1 MYYIIKAQRGKH
13 KTSKK
18 SKIRVATYRQERK
31 IVMKK
36 NVVVYVDE
44 KTALVTK
51 TFKKN
56 ACIFGTDEF
65 KLWREYKAMF
75 PNAVMTTKDIKKNP
89 NKKTR
94 RNLTFANMVEYMKT
108 QENSE
113 DLLAEFETMK
123 SRSKIQASPYQYVLS
138 WFEAKFEGYNDL
150 KQFMAQKEEERSA
163 EDAASETAND

>member
-1 MYYIIKAQRGKH
+1 
-13 KTSKK
+13 
-18 SKIRVATYRQERK
+18 
-31 IVMKK
+31 MKK
-36 NVVVYVDE
+36 
-44 KTALVTK
+44 TAASAIRYIDDNTAQVTK
-51 TFKKN
+51 AFEKK

-75 PNAVMTTKDIKKNP
+75 PNAVMTTKSIKKNT

>member
-1 MYYIIKAQRGKH
+1 M
-13 KTSKK
+13 KK
-18 SKIRVATYRQERK
+18 SAAI
-31 IVMKK
+31 
-36 NVVVYVDE
+36 VYVNDT
-44 KTALVTK
+44 TAQVTK
-51 TFKKN
+51 SFQKN
-56 ACIFGTDEF
+56 ACIFGTEEF
-65 KLWREYKAMF
+65 KLWREYLTYF
-75 PNAVMTTKDIKKNP
+75 PNAKMQTKSIKKNP

-150 KQFMAQKEEERSA
+150 KQFMAQKEEERSN
-163 EDAASETAND
+163 EDAASETEND

>member
-1 MYYIIKAQRGKH
+1 
-13 KTSKK
+13 
-18 SKIRVATYRQERK
+18 
-31 IVMKK
+31 MKK
-36 NVVVYVDE
+36 
-44 KTALVTK
+44 TAASIIRYIDDNTAQVTK
-51 TFKKN
+51 AFEKK

-75 PNAVMTTKDIKKNP
+75 PNAVMTTKSIKKNT

-123 SRSKIQASPYQYVLS
+123 SRSKVQASPYQYVLS

-150 KQFMAQKEEERSA
+150 KQFMAQKEEERSN
-163 EDAASETAND
+163 EDAASETEND